1 MNLFFKQ
8 LILAIIILL
17 MVPISAKSREII
29 IINFNK
35 ANQTAETINKILIE
49 QQNIPKE
56 FIKLQQRNSPCEKSE
71 DTILQI
77 CITDKG
83 MVKFPI
89 INKDII
95 TSSLASFALVTAA
108 SNMVSPMRTM
118 TAPSACF
125 ARTPVSIIIERP
137 SPKSMVS

>member
-95 TSSLASFALVTAA
+95 TSSLASFRNL
-108 SNMVSPMRTM
+108 
-118 TAPSACF
+118 
-125 ARTPVSIIIERP
+125 
-137 SPKSMVS
+137 K